1 MKNRIRKFNWHT
13 EKQLTDYKSFTI
25 KPISSS
31 FQKWEKKLQIGKITV
46 KTCPYIHNMN
56 IDQII
61 DSIYPLPENSKTALK
76 MNIAEVTRPKGHL
89 LFKADKIESNIYF
102 IKKGLVR
109 AYTDQND
116 NEITYWFGKEGQ
128 TVISMKSYVADQ
140 KSYENIELLE
150 DSELYA
156 LKAKDLQK
164 LFNED
169 IHIANWGRKFAEQE
183 LVIMEERFI
192 SRQFQTA
199 TERYK
204 QLLKNDPD
212 LIQRVQL
219 GHIASYL
226 GITQVSL
233 SRIRAE
239 IR

>member
-1 MKNRIRKFNWHT
+1 M
-13 EKQLTDYKSFTI
+13 E
-25 KPISSS
+25 
-31 FQKWEKKLQIGKITV
+31 
-46 KTCPYIHNMN
+46 TCTYIHAMN

-61 DSIYPLPENSKTALK
+61 DSIYVLPEGSRSALK
-76 MNIAEVTRPKGHL
+76 KSVADIQYPKGHL
-89 LFKADKIESNIYF
+89 LFRADKIETNIYF
-102 IKKGLVR
+102 IKKGIVR
-109 AYTDQND
+109 AYTDQEG

-128 TVISMKSYVADQ
+128 TVISMKSYVENR
-140 KSYENIELLE
+140 KGYENIELLE
-150 DSELYA
+150 DGELYV

-164 LFNED
+164 LFKED

-183 LVIMEERFI
+183 LIIMEERFI
-192 SRQFQTA
+192 SRQFRTA

-204 QLLKNDPD
+204 ELLRDDPD